1 MFFLWSRYT
10 RRVPCVDTGEFRKQ
24 RKNSKSLPPAVET
37 VEAKKTVS
45 RIVIS
50 PGQPVPMNMMEQ
62 EDYQNTRSDA
72 APFFTTTVD
81 FVSYEVMMLLRMKSV
96 NSRNE
101 NYVSDFCST
110 SQEVYLPQSFC

>member
-1 MFFLWSRYT
+1 MTRFEKYSFLG
-10 RRVPCVDTGEFRKQ
+10 VDPQGECLVLTPR
-24 RKNSKSLPPAVET
+24 NSEAREESGVSLPPT
-37 VEAKKTVS
+37 VEAQNTVS

-50 PGQPVPMNMMEQ
+50 PGQPVPTNMMEQ

-81 FVSYEVMMLLRMKSV
+81 FVSYEVMMLLRIKSV

-101 NYVSDFCST
+101 N
-110 SQEVYLPQSFC
+110 

>member
-1 MFFLWSRYT
+1 MTRFEKYSFLG
-10 RRVPCVDTGEFRKQ
+10 VDPQGECLVLKEEFEVY
-24 RKNSKSLPPAVET
+24 SPPAVKT
-37 VEAKKTVS
+37 VEAQNTLS

-50 PGQPVPMNMMEQ
+50 PGQPVPTNMMEQ